1 MTDQQHPL
9 HSRDRQTVD
18 NLLQADASDLNLAEL
33 ARLRIRYLNFPG
45 ARDIQTDLDKI
56 LHQWGLTEE
65 ELYQKTR
72 QIHANSRIFQVRSN
86 KREEEDWS

>member
-45 ARDIQTDLDKI
+45 ARDIQIDLDKI
-56 LHQWGLTEE
+56 LHQWELTEE

-72 QIHANSRIFQVRSN
+72 QIHAKTRIFQVRSN